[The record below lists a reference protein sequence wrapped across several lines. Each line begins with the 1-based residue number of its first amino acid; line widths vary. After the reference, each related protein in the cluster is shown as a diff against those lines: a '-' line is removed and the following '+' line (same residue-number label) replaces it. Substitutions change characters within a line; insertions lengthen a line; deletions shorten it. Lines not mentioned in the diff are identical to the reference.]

1 VKSITT
7 FQSPPADNLYRL
19 VEVHCVHNFEQP
31 LLLWAVIAGLR
42 AGLGRAGPKLA
53 SGRAGPGRKLAWKL
67 RAGPKIFGPCT
78 SLISTKHSHNVPS
91 RNNIA
96 KSN

>member
-42 AGLGRAGPKLA
+42 AG
-53 SGRAGPGRKLAWKL
+53 PGKSLVCTYCQFTFQFPTSFHMAPSPL
-67 RAGPKIFGPCT
+67 YSTYYHDSIFT
-78 SLISTKHSHNVPS
+78 TKQL
-91 RNNIA
+91 
-96 KSN
+96 

>member
-42 AGLGRAGPKLA
+42 AGLGRAEVGFGPC
-53 SGRAGPGRKLAWKL
+53 RAGPQTGLEIAGRAKNF
-67 RAGPKIFGPCT
+67 RPVHIFNQHQAFSQC
-78 SLISTKHSHNVPS
+78 
-91 RNNIA
+91 A
-96 KSN
+96 KQEQYSQVK

>member
-31 LLLWAVIAGLR
+31 LLLWAVIAGLW
-42 AGLGRAGPKLA
+42 AGPCRA
-53 SGRAGPGRKLAWKL
+53 EVSCGPCWAGPGCKMAWKL
-67 RAGPKIFGPCT
+67 RAGSKIFGPCT
-78 SLISTKHSHNVPS
+78 CLLRSH
-91 RNNIA
+91 A
-96 KSN
+96 LCEM